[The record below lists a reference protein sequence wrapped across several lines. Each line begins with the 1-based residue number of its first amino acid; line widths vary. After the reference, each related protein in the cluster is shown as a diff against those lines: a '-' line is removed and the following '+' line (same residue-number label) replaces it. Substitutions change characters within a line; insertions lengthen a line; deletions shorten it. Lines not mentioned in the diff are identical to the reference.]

1 MLNWTNKST
10 IWIFSN
16 MTFGISVE
24 TLCLF
29 PLTIL
34 EHPFKPAQGVAN
46 LHSSA
51 MPSSYPSFYEIKFTV
66 MNMKETTFIA
76 GISMCTF
83 NIIMQS
89 KFIYVI

>member
-1 MLNWTNKST
+1 MLNRTNKST

-29 PLTIL
+29 PLTTL
-34 EHPFKPAQGVAN
+34 EHPFKTAQGVAN
-46 LHSSA
+46 LPSSA
-51 MPSSYPSFYEIKFTV
+51 MPSSYAGFYKIKFTV
-66 MNMKETTFIA
+66 MHMKETTFMV
-76 GISMCTF
+76 GISICTL
-83 NIIMQS
+83 NIIMKS